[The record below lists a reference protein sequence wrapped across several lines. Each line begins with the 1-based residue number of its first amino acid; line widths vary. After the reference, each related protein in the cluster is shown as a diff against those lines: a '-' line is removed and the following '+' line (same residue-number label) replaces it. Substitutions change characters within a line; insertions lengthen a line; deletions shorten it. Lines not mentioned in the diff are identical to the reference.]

1 MKKLLLVLI
10 IPFLSVGQNI
20 KNVSELDFKK
30 SKNIVSVKEKKFLPS
45 FISLYSYDLEKET
58 PLLSIKTKQENMFTI
73 MENKS
78 DCTDN
83 FTLIELANFFDLDY
97 WLLLKS
103 NLDGG
108 SQSILINKING
119 TDCYLGYSGYMKEN
133 IMNDLIFFSNNYFI
147 ISYNNGCDEMYGC
160 DIGFGLFKIEDKR
173 IKNIYSTNKWFSS
186 SIKWIS
192 NNEIK
197 IVATSLELVY
207 DEDSDTETEKKTNK
221 YLHISEF

>member
-1 MKKLLLVLI
+1 M
-10 IPFLSVGQNI
+10 
-20 KNVSELDFKK
+20 
-30 SKNIVSVKEKKFLPS
+30 PS

-133 IMNDLIFFSNNYFI
+133 IMNDLIFFQI
-147 ISYNNGCDEMYGC
+147 ITL
-160 DIGFGLFKIEDKR
+160 LFLIIMVVMKCMVVIL
-173 IKNIYSTNKWFSS
+173 
-186 SIKWIS
+186 
-192 NNEIK
+192 
-197 IVATSLELVY
+197 VLVY
-207 DEDSDTETEKKTNK
+207 LK
-221 YLHISEF
+221 